1 MNESFLPPDPL
12 SDNDS
17 RIRSLLVYS
26 YYRLFIALSLLGAF
40 MGRGTLHDFSVHQV
54 NLYFYSLAI
63 YLLCCFV
70 SVLIVHFRPRV
81 NLSRHAFIQACT
93 DIIILT
99 LLMHSSGGPDSNLPV
114 LMVVTVAASNIL
126 VLGRP
131 ALFIAA
137 FAALCVL
144 FEQFYYSINSTSMKG
159 LEFFQTGILGI
170 TFFATALIT
179 QQLAKRLRESE
190 HLAKQRGSDL
200 VELEQ
205 LNHLI
210 IQRMRTG
217 IIVMNERAHIHLIND
232 AARHLLNITPGDIG
246 KSLLPPRLSQ
256 ELEHWQHNHDYRC
269 PVFRTTATSPNV
281 LCNFT
286 HLKADGQSRVLIFI
300 EDQSQLVQQ
309 AQQMKLAS
317 LGTLTAGIAHE
328 IRNPLGAI
336 SHAAQLLQESSALNP
351 GDARLAEIIQRHSL
365 RMNSIIENV
374 LQLSRRKA
382 SQFERLDLNV
392 FLPHFITEFKQTYET
407 PVLIHF
413 KPHAQPLMT
422 HVDPNQLTQILT
434 NLCQNG
440 LRYSQE
446 HSGCAEITLISG
458 KLAHNDRP
466 YIDVVD
472 QGPGISPDDADHIFE
487 PFFTT
492 RATGTGLGLY
502 LAKELCEANESSLN
516 YIPLDGQGSC
526 FRITFPH
533 PLRISTRPASSS
545 TTTLSDSV

>member
-1 MNESFLPPDPL
+1 MNESFLPPDP
-12 SDNDS
+12 SSENDS

-26 YYRLFIALSLLGAF
+26 YYRLFIALSLFGAF
-40 MGRGTLHDFSVHQV
+40 MGRGTLHAFSVQQV
-54 NLYFYSLAI
+54 NVYFYSVVI
-63 YLLCCFV
+63 YLLCCFA
-70 SVLIVHFRPRV
+70 SVLIVHFRPRA

-99 LLMHSSGGPDSNLPV
+99 LLMYSSGEPDSNLSV

-137 FAALCVL
+137 LAALSVL
-144 FEQFYYSINSTSMKG
+144 LEQFYYALNNTSIKG

-179 QQLAKRLRESE
+179 QQLTKRLRESE
-190 HLAKQRGSDL
+190 DLAKQRGSDL

-217 IIVMNERAHIHLIND
+217 IIVINENGFIHLIND

-246 KSLLPPRLSQ
+246 KSLLPPRLLQ
-256 ELEHWQHNHDYRC
+256 ELQHWQHNHDYRC
-269 PVFRTTATSPNV
+269 PIFRTTTTSPNV

-300 EDQSQLVQQ
+300 EDQSQLAQQ

-351 GDARLAEIIQRHSL
+351 SDIRLAEIIQRHSL

-374 LQLSRRKA
+374 LQLSRRKI
-382 SQFERLDLNV
+382 SHFERLDLNL
-392 FLPHFITEFKQTYET
+392 FLQHFITEFKQTYET
-407 PVLIHF
+407 PVVIHL
-413 KPHAQPLMT
+413 KSPAQPLVT

-446 HSGCAEITLISG
+446 HTGNAEIMLISG
-458 KLAHNDRP
+458 KLTHNDRP
-466 YIDVVD
+466 YIDVID
-472 QGPGISPDDADHIFE
+472 QGPGIPPGDAEHIFE

-516 YIPLDGQGSC
+516 YIPLNGQGSC
-526 FRITFPH
+526 FRITFSH
-533 PLRISTRPASSS
+533 PERISTRQASS
-545 TTTLSDSV
+545 TTTLGDSA